1 MDSQRWQQIEELY
14 NLVLSREPGQGSAL
28 LDQADPEVRREVER
42 MLAQKDSLFDRPA
55 WLDHPAGEVVP
66 EATVTQ
72 GVPQSLAGRYELQGQ
87 LGEGGMGVVYRAL
100 DAKLKRPVAIKFL
113 SNEFAD
119 AAARHRFQREAQTAS
134 SLNHPHILTVYDAGD
149 FEGRQYLVT
158 EFVDGGTL
166 KTWFQSEKR
175 TWRQIVELLTGVADG
190 LAVAHAAGILH
201 RDIKP
206 DNILISQSGYAK
218 LADFGLAKLAEGTDS
233 DLTRTLTEGRT
244 RPGVIIGTIPYMSPE
259 QAGGKPVDAR
269 SDIFSF
275 GVLLYEMLG
284 GRRPFTGKTDL
295 LVLQA
300 ILYAPAEPLGE
311 DLPHP
316 LRSIVE
322 KALEKD
328 PAERYQSMRDVVVDL
343 RRAAR
348 QTVVEAAP
356 APVRSESPRRG
367 KWIWIAAGAAALVA
381 IGGIAWGILRPKS
394 SGAPA
399 RLEYKQLT
407 DFADSAV
414 GPALSPDGRMLAF
427 IRSDNPFEGP
437 GEVYVKLLPDGSP
450 VQVTHD
456 GLWKEGPVVFSP
468 DGSRIA
474 FTDGGSGGDTWTAPV
489 LGGEPARLVAHSS
502 GLSWIETVPGQQRV
516 MFSSM
521 PGQGIHM
528 GIFESTESRSELR
541 TVYLP
546 AGVNGMAHRSFL
558 SPDRRSVLIVEMDL
572 GAWKPCRLVPFDGS
586 SAGTRVGPQPA
597 QCTYAGWSPDG
608 EWMYLSANTG
618 NGYHIWRQRYPNGTP
633 EQLTSGA
640 TEEEGISFDPDGRSF
655 VTSVGA
661 SQSTLWV
668 HDARGDR
675 QITSEGFAFLPSFS
689 GDGKTLYHLERSR
702 ASRRFVSGELWAVSL
717 ETGRSTRLLPD
728 YLMENYAV
736 SPDGKRIVF
745 VSIDEPGRS
754 QLWLAPLDASSP
766 PRRLPSKGYSA
777 RALFDPHGGVLFVD
791 EDGGAPYLFHVN
803 DDGTGMQ
810 KLFPRSVLFLYS
822 VSSDGK
828 AVAVWADNGS
838 IEVDAYDGSSQTV
851 ICQHCGTAG
860 EENRGVTPA
869 MVSWSPDRKFLYVHA
884 SRTRQS
890 YAVPLPPGQLVP
902 PLPPAGLARLT
913 DAANLP
919 GAKTFPEPRAYGGA
933 DPSVYAYPRVT
944 THRNIYRIPAP

>member
-1 MDSQRWQQIEELY
+1 MDSQRWQQIEDLY
-14 NLVLSREPGQGSAL
+14 NAVLARPAEERSAL
-28 LDQADPEVRREVER
+28 LDRADPEVRREVEL
-42 MLAQKDSLFDRPA
+42 MLAQEGSL
-55 WLDHPAGEVVP
+55 LDHPAWEGATA
-66 EATVTQ
+66 ATVTQ
-72 GVPQSLAGRYELQGQ
+72 GVPHSLAGRYELEGQ

-100 DAKLKRPVAIKFL
+100 DTKLNRPVAIKFL

-166 KTWFQSEKR
+166 KTWSRSEKR
-175 TWRQIVELLTGVADG
+175 TWRQTVELLTGVADG

-201 RDIKP
+201 RDVKP

-218 LADFGLAKLAEGTDS
+218 LADFGLAKLAEGAGT

-259 QAGGKPVDAR
+259 QAAGKPVDAR

-284 GRRPFTGKTDL
+284 GRRPFTGNTDL
-295 LVLQA
+295 QVLQA
-300 ILYAPAEPLGE
+300 ILHAPAEPLGE
-311 DLPHP
+311 DVPP
-316 LRSIVE
+316 SLRSALE
-322 KALEKD
+322 KALEKE
-328 PAERYQSMRDVVVDL
+328 PAERYQSMRDLVVDL
-343 RRAAR
+343 RRAMR
-348 QTVVEAAP
+348 QTVVESAP
-356 APVRSESPRRG
+356 TAVRSEKPSRRSWR
-367 KWIWIAAGAAALVA
+367 WIGAGWIKMGAAALLVIA
-381 IGGIAWGILRPKS
+381 GIAGWLLLRSKS
-394 SGAPA
+394 PDAAAG
-399 RLEYKQLT
+399 LEYKQLT

-437 GEVYVKLLPDGSP
+437 GEVYVKLLPDGAP

-474 FTDGGSGGDTWTAPV
+474 FTNGGSGGDTWTAPV
-489 LGGEPARLVAHSS
+489 LGGEPARLVARSS
-502 GLSWIETVPGQQRV
+502 GLSWIETLPGQPRV

-521 PGQGIHM
+521 PGEGIHM

-541 TVYLP
+541 TVYMP
-546 AGVNGMAHRSFL
+546 AGENGMAHRSFL
-558 SPDRRSVLIVEMDL
+558 SPDRRNVLIVEMDL
-572 GAWKPCRLVPFDGS
+572 GAWQPCRVVPFDGGS
-586 SAGTRVGPQPA
+586 PGTRVGPQPA
-597 QCTYAGWSPDG
+597 QCTYAAWSPDG
-608 EWMYLSANTG
+608 KWMYLSANTG
-618 NGYHIWRQRYPNGTP
+618 NGYHIWRQRYPSGTP

-640 TEEEGISFDPDGRSF
+640 TEEEGVSFAPDGRSF
-655 VTSVGA
+655 VTSVGS

-668 HDARGDR
+668 HDAQGDR

-689 GDGKTLYHLERSR
+689 GDGKTLYYLQRSG

-728 YLMENYAV
+728 YLTEHYSV
-736 SPDGKRIVF
+736 SRDGKRVVF
-745 VSIDEPGRS
+745 LSVDESGHS
-754 QLWLAPLDASSP
+754 QLWIAPLDASSS
-766 PRRLPSKGYSA
+766 PRRLASTEYA
-777 RALFDPHGGVLFVD
+777 DRALFDPHGGVLFT
-791 EDGGAPYLFHVN
+791 GGERGVSYLYHVN
-803 DDGTGMQ
+803 DDGTGLQ
-810 KLFPRSVLFLYS
+810 KLLPGQINFLYAIS
-822 VSSDGK
+822 PDGK
-828 AVAVWADNGS
+828 AVAVWAENGS
-838 IEVDAYDGSSQTV
+838 VEVDAVDGSSQTL

-869 MVSWSPDRKFLYVHA
+869 LVSWSPDQKFLYLHA
-884 SRTRQS
+884 PRTRQT
-890 YAVPLPPGQLVP
+890 YAVPLPAGQLVP
-902 PLPPAGLARLT
+902 TLPPAGLKRLP
-913 DAANLP
+913 DAANLS
-919 GAKTFPEPRAYGGA
+919 GAKAFPEPRTYGGS

-944 THRNIYRIPAP
+944 THRNIYRIPVP